1 MESSLRRK
9 TLKELR
15 SQRWLAS
22 DDIRGFAHRQRMQQQ
37 GLAREEFMGRPVIGI
52 INTWSELSPCHAHL
66 RERVQAVKRGV
77 LQAGGYPFELPAL
90 SLGEVMVK
98 PTTMIYRNLL
108 AMEAE
113 ELLRSLPLDG
123 VVLMGGCDKTTPGLV
138 MGALSM
144 DIPAIFLAAGPMLN
158 DRYKGATVGAGT
170 HTKKYWEQYTVGAI
184 DQAEWIALE
193 ARMTRSPGTCNTMGT
208 ASTMT
213 SIVEAMGLTLP
224 GSTSIPAMDAAHSR
238 MAWVCGQRAVEM
250 VWEDLRPSRL
260 ITRASFLNAVATWMA
275 LGGSTNAA
283 VHLPA
288 MAARAGIAL
297 GLDDF
302 DAIAQRVP
310 VITNLFPS
318 GDRLMEDFHYAGGV
332 PALLNRIAGELDLS
346 AATVTGKSL
355 GENIAGHLCSDDEVI
370 RDPSRPLVS
379 APADCPEAAMAL
391 AVVRGNLCPDGAVL
405 KPSAA
410 SPRLLRHTGRAL
422 VFDSNAQMLAAVNDP
437 DLDADQNTVLVL
449 RNGGPVG
456 GPGMP
461 EWGNLPIP
469 KKLLKQGVRDM
480 LRISD
485 ARMSGTHYGTCVL
498 HVSPESAVGGP
509 LALIRTGD
517 LITLDIGARRLD
529 VQLTDTEW
537 AERRAAWKPPEQPYT
552 RGWTRIYQQ
561 QVTQAHQG
569 CDFDLLSGTAPTPEP
584 PIY

>member
-1 MESSLRRK
+1 
-9 TLKELR
+9 
-15 SQRWLAS
+15 
-22 DDIRGFAHRQRMQQQ
+22 
-37 GLAREEFMGRPVIGI
+37 
-52 INTWSELSPCHAHL
+52 
-66 RERVQAVKRGV
+66 
-77 LQAGGYPFELPAL
+77 
-90 SLGEVMVK
+90 
-98 PTTMIYRNLL
+98 
-108 AMEAE
+108 
-113 ELLRSLPLDG
+113 
-123 VVLMGGCDKTTPGLV
+123 MGGCDKTTPGLV

-144 DIPAIFLAAGPMLN
+144 DIPALFLAAGPMLN
-158 DRYKGATVGAGT
+158 DRYKSQTVGAGT

-184 DQAEWIALE
+184 DQKEWIALE
-193 ARMTRSPGTCNTMGT
+193 AKMTRSPGTCNTMGT

-224 GSTSIPAMDAAHSR
+224 GSTSIPAMDAGHSR

-250 VWEDLRPSRL
+250 VWEDLKPSRF
-260 ITRASFLNAVATWMA
+260 ITRASFLNGVATWMA

-288 MAARAGIAL
+288 MAGRAGIAL

-302 DAIAQRVP
+302 DAIARRVP

-332 PALLNRIAGELDLS
+332 PALLNAIAHELDLS
-346 AATVTGKSL
+346 AGTVTGKSL
-355 GENIAGHLCSDDEVI
+355 GENIAGHVCTDPEVI

-437 DLDADQNTVLVL
+437 DLDADENTVLIL
-449 RNGGPVG
+449 RNAGPVG

-509 LALIRTGD
+509 LALVRTGD
-517 LITLDIGARRLD
+517 LITLDIGQRRLD
-529 VQLTDTEW
+529 VQITDAEW
-537 AERRAAWKPPEQPYT
+537 AERRAAWKPPEQPYA

-561 QVTQAHQG
+561 QVTQAHAG
-569 CDFDLLSGTAPTPEP
+569 CDFDLLAGKAPTPEP

>member
-537 AERRAAWKPPEQPYT
+537 AERRAAWTPPEQPYT